1 MILLLKIIGASLI
14 LLTGILIYV
23 FICVY
28 RISGDNYRI
37 YKQGLG
43 SFHDVMWGD
52 GTDETAEGVQM
63 SDAVDEYGNL
73 KIKRSYSL
81 DRTRS
86 LYR

>member
-1 MILLLKIIGASLI
+1 MILLLEIIGASLI

-23 FICVY
+23 FICVC

-43 SFHDVMWGD
+43 SFSDVVWGD
-52 GTDETAEGVQM
+52 GTDDTAEGVQKG
-63 SDAVDEYGNL
+63 DAVDADGNY

-81 DRTRS
+81 ERTRS